1 MMKIIGDFIYGAGSL
16 ILSILAIT
24 GIITCVVFGSLIV
37 SILLTIGGTVA
48 LVVFLAT
55 GIYSGLRS

>member
-1 MMKIIGDFIYGAGSL
+1 MMKIIGDLIYGAGSL